1 MKFFFPGRC
10 YSIRK
15 YHGIFCE
22 VMVMEKLELLRKAI
36 LKEISANEFYT
47 SVATRI
53 TNKDGKRSF
62 LELADQEEKHRHT
75 LSEWYLRET
84 GTPYKVDPT
93 EVQRLFHFPEE
104 AVLSQSTAL
113 EALSV
118 GIQSERDSVEFY
130 TSFRLQVE
138 DEAGKDLLAG
148 LIAFEEGH
156 FLKLQREYDQV
167 LHHFYWI

>member
-1 MKFFFPGRC
+1 
-10 YSIRK
+10 
-15 YHGIFCE
+15 
-22 VMVMEKLELLRKAI
+22 MEKIELLRKAI
-36 LKEISANEFYT
+36 LKEISANEFYA

-53 TNKDGKRSF
+53 TNKDGKRIF
-62 LELADQEEKHRHT
+62 LELAHEEEKHRHT
-75 LSEWYLRET
+75 LSEWFLRET
-84 GTPYKVDPT
+84 DTSYKVDPT
-93 EVQRLFHFPEE
+93 EVEPLFQFPEE

-118 GIQSERDSVEFY
+118 GIQSERNSVEFY

-138 DEAGKDLLAG
+138 DESGKDLLAG

-156 FLKLQREYDQV
+156 FLKLQKEYDQI

>member
-1 MKFFFPGRC
+1 
-10 YSIRK
+10 
-15 YHGIFCE
+15 
-22 VMVMEKLELLRKAI
+22 MEKLELLRKAI
-36 LKEISANEFYT
+36 LKEISANEFYV
-47 SVATRI
+47 SVAERI

-62 LELADQEEKHRHT
+62 LELAHEEEKHRHT
-75 LSEWYLRET
+75 LSEWFLRET
-84 GTPYKVDPT
+84 GTSYKVDPT
-93 EVQRLFHFPEE
+93 EVRPLFHFPEGPCC
-104 AVLSQSTAL
+104 QSTAL

-130 TSFRLQVE
+130 TSFRPQVE
-138 DEAGKDLLAG
+138 DEASKSLLAG

>member
-1 MKFFFPGRC
+1 
-10 YSIRK
+10 
-15 YHGIFCE
+15 
-22 VMVMEKLELLRKAI
+22 MEKLELLRKAI
-36 LKEISANEFYT
+36 LKEISANEFYA

-53 TNKDGKRSF
+53 ANKDGKRSF
-62 LELADQEEKHRHT
+62 LELAHEEEKHRYT
-75 LSEWYLRET
+75 LSEWFLRET
-84 GTPYKVDPT
+84 GKSYKVDPT
-93 EVQRLFHFPEE
+93 EVGPLFHFPEE

-138 DEAGKDLLAG
+138 DEASKSLLAG
-148 LIAFEEGH
+148 LIAFEESH

>member
-1 MKFFFPGRC
+1 
-10 YSIRK
+10 
-15 YHGIFCE
+15 
-22 VMVMEKLELLRKAI
+22 MEKLELLRKAI
-36 LKEISANEFYT
+36 LKEISANEFYA
-47 SVATRI
+47 SVAARI
-53 TNKDGKRSF
+53 TNKDGKRIF
-62 LELADQEEKHRHT
+62 LELAHEEEKHRQT
-75 LSEWYLRET
+75 LAEWFLRET
-84 GTPYKVDPT
+84 GASYQVDPT
-93 EVQRLFHFPEE
+93 EVRPLFHFPEE

-148 LIAFEEGH
+148 LISFEEGH